1 MEASLTIREVLAG
14 NKIFVPTFHRA
25 YSWETEFEKSKPP
38 KHVNVFLSD
47 LEDYIKSQTN
57 SIYYFGHFLF
67 WKKNEIHVLGRVDLE
82 IEKMEIEKI
91 IETEAHGMV
100 VKNSLRVKKS

>member
-1 MEASLTIREVLAG
+1 MGNTQDKIKKTILSLIRN
-14 NKIFVPTFHRA
+14 NKAIKDPSHVSIEIKPT
-25 YSWETEFEKSKPP
+25 
-38 KHVNVFLSD
+38 
-47 LEDYIKSQTN
+47 
-57 SIYYFGHFLF
+57 GFLF